1 MNHHYLSNMKTMK
14 KIIGFLLLYPY
25 AVIHAQVGI
34 TNNGT
39 LQIHSGAAVTGFAD
53 FTNTST
59 AAIINNGSLHLKK
72 DLTNEELA
80 MTVGTGTLILNGTI
94 TQSINGTQLFKTYNL
109 ETNNTSG
116 ITLNNNLSVTNAHT
130 FTAGIVTT
138 SVTPHYMI
146 YQAGATYSG
155 DDDSRHIN
163 GWVKKYGSSDFTF
176 PVGNGTYERPV
187 SLTGL
192 TASSE
197 FNVKHIAAIPPDNI
211 NFFAPLVL
219 IDSNEYWTINK
230 ISGGSAR
237 VVLTWDN
244 TKFPIP
250 QVSVSDLR
258 VAYYPG
264 TKWTSI
270 GGSGTGTAAA
280 TGTVTSNLTATF
292 NNNFTIGSI
301 AVVLP
306 LQLIEFSGQRSGS
319 GNQIKWV
326 VTNEVNTNE
335 YELQRS
341 TDGLNF
347 TSINKQIV
355 LSKNSVSYYSYLD
368 KGSVNERMFYRLRY
382 IDNNGAVKY
391 SDIIAI
397 DPDRT
402 FNNMFYV
409 VGNPFQNR
417 IAIYAGNEYKGKYNY
432 TLTSNSGQVV
442 QTGVIDIAFA
452 GIQSINLESHIPR
465 GTYILVLHNKNKK
478 LVQKL
483 FKS

>member
-1 MNHHYLSNMKTMK
+1 MS
-14 KIIGFLLLYPY
+14 
-25 AVIHAQVGI
+25 A
-34 TNNGT
+34 
-39 LQIHSGAAVTGFAD
+39 
-53 FTNTST
+53 
-59 AAIINNGSLHLKK
+59 
-72 DLTNEELA
+72 
-80 MTVGTGTLILNGTI
+80 GTGTLYLNGTAAQTI
-94 TQSINGTQLFKTYNL
+94 SGAQIFKTYNL
-109 ETNNTSG
+109 VTDNTSG
-116 ITLNNNLSVTNAHT
+116 FIINNNLSVGGFHT
-130 FTAGIVTT
+130 FINGLMTT
-138 SVTPHYMI
+138 SSSPNYMV
-146 YQAGATYSG
+146 YEAGASYSG
-155 DDDSRHIN
+155 DNDSRHIN
-163 GWVKKYGSSDFTF
+163 GWVKKYGNSDFTF
-176 PVGNGTYERPV
+176 PVGNGIYERPV

-197 FNVKHIAAIPPDNI
+197 FNVKHVAVKPPDNI

-270 GGSGTGTAAA
+270 GGSGTGTASA
-280 TGTVTSNLTATF
+280 TGTVTSNLTASF

-306 LQLIEFSGQRSGS
+306 LHLIEFSGQKSAS
-319 GNQIKWV
+319 GNLIKWV

-335 YELQRS
+335 YELQRCI
-341 TDGLNF
+341 DGLNF

-368 KGSVNERMFYRLRY
+368 KGSINERMFYRLRY
-382 IDNNGAVKY
+382 TDNNGAIKY
-391 SDIIAI
+391 SAIIAV

-409 VGNPFQNR
+409 VGNPFQDR

-452 GIQSINLESHIPR
+452 GIQSINLESHIAR